1 MPLADGQVVAGY
13 TILRTLG
20 AGGMGEVYLVQH
32 PRLPRY
38 DALKVLGSTVSR
50 DDEYR
55 QRFNLE
61 ADMVSTLTHPHIV
74 TIYDRGEFDDKL
86 WIAMEFVDGTD
97 ASHLLA
103 DRYPYGMPPDDVVRI
118 ITGVAE
124 ALDYAHSKGL
134 LHRDVKPANILLG
147 VPGSGDERVMLAD
160 FGIARW
166 IGQASGLTGT
176 NMTVGTV
183 AYAAPEQLKGDDIDG
198 QADQYALAA
207 TAYHLLTGMPPFQ
220 HTNPAIVI
228 SQHLSSDPPAIGSK
242 RPELA
247 GLGPVFA
254 KALAKDAG
262 DRYPRCV
269 DFARDLRRG
278 MGAAEFESGA
288 VQATAFSAT
297 AGQPRKVV
305 KSAGRHAK
313 PESGRSRGRRLLIPA
328 ILGALVIVA
337 GATAGRDRCAR
348 PPRRPH
354 GHRANAPRRAAP
366 ATCRVGSNG
375 PADRGDRRQLR
386 SAGGGGG
393 QRGWRSRVL
402 RARQPGSRRHGVVAA
417 AREAAQRPTIR
428 QRHTM
433 INRTLAGRG

>member
-32 PRLPRY
+32 PRLPRC
-38 DALKVLGSTVSR
+38 DALKVLGSAVSR
-50 DDEYR
+50 DEEYR

-97 ASHLLA
+97 ASNLLA
-103 DRYPYGMPPDDVVRI
+103 DRYPYGMPPDEVVRI
-118 ITGVAE
+118 ITAVAE
-124 ALDYAHSKGL
+124 ALDYAHGKGL

-147 VPGSGDERVMLAD
+147 FPDSGDDRVMLAD

-183 AYAAPEQLKGDDIDG
+183 AYAAPEQLKGDNMDG
-198 QADQYALAA
+198 HADQYALAA

-228 SQHLSSDPPAIGSK
+228 SQHLSSEPPAIGAK

-262 DRYPRCV
+262 DRYPRCI
-269 DFARDLRRG
+269 DFARDLLRG
-278 MGAAEFESGA
+278 LGAAELESGA
-288 VQATAFSAT
+288 VHATALSPT
-297 AGQPRKVV
+297 AGRARKAV

-313 PESGRSRGRRLLIPA
+313 PESGSSRGRRMLIPA
-328 ILGALVIVA
+328 ILGAAVIIGGAAAGLSLLLGHRDGHTATVPAPAAAPPPPPAESSRMDLPIVVIGANCAVLGAAAVSEA
-337 GATAGRDRCAR
+337 GAPAYCA
-348 PPRRPH
+348 H
-354 GHRANAPRRAAP
+354 ANPDSDTTVWSLQP
-366 ATCRVGSNG
+366 EKLLSDPQSGVG
-375 PADRGDRRQLR
+375 
-386 SAGGGGG
+386 
-393 QRGWRSRVL
+393 
-402 RARQPGSRRHGVVAA
+402 
-417 AREAAQRPTIR
+417 
-428 QRHTM
+428 
-433 INRTLAGRG
+433 

>member
-32 PRLPRY
+32 PRLPRL

-50 DDEYR
+50 DEEYR

-103 DRYPYGMPPDDVVRI
+103 DRYPYGMPPDEVVHI
-118 ITGVAE
+118 ITAVAE
-124 ALDYAHSKGL
+124 ALDYAHGKGL
-134 LHRDVKPANILLG
+134 LHRDIKPANILLG
-147 VPGSGDERVMLAD
+147 LPDSGDDRVMLAD

-166 IGQASGLTGT
+166 MGQASGLTGT

-183 AYAAPEQLKGDDIDG
+183 AYAAPEQLKGEDIDG
-198 QADQYALAA
+198 HADQYALAA

-228 SQHLSSDPPAIGSK
+228 SQHLSSEPPAIGTK

-254 KALAKDAG
+254 KALAKNAD
-262 DRYPRCV
+262 DRYARCV

-278 MGAAEFESGA
+278 LASAEFDSGA
-288 VQATAFSAT
+288 VQATALSPT
-297 AGQPRKVV
+297 AGRARKAVGSV
-305 KSAGRHAK
+305 GRHAK
-313 PESGRSRGRRLLIPA
+313 PESGRSRQRRLLIPA
-328 ILGALVIVA
+328 ILGIAVVVA
-337 GATAGRDRCAR
+337 GAAAGLSLLFGHRDVHPTATTQTPASAPPPPPAVAGRMDLPVVVIGANCAVL
-348 PPRRPH
+348 
-354 GHRANAPRRAAP
+354 GAAAVSEAGAP
-366 ATCRVGSNG
+366 AYCAHAN
-375 PADRGDRRQLR
+375 
-386 SAGGGGG
+386 
-393 QRGWRSRVL
+393 
-402 RARQPGSRRHGVVAA
+402 PGSDNTVWSLQPEQLLSEPESDA
-417 AREAAQRPTIR
+417 PTP
-428 QRHTM
+428 
-433 INRTLAGRG
+433 

>member
-32 PRLPRY
+32 PRLPRR
-38 DALKVLGSTVSR
+38 DALKVLGSAVSS

-55 QRFNLE
+55 KRFNLE
-61 ADMVSTLTHPHIV
+61 ADMVATLSNPHIV

-86 WIAMEFVDGTD
+86 WIAMEFIDGTD
-97 ASHLLA
+97 ASRLLA
-103 DRYPYGMPPDDVVRI
+103 ERYPYGMPPDEVVRI

-124 ALDYAHSKGL
+124 ALDYAHSRGL

-147 VPGSGDERVMLAD
+147 RPGSGDKRVMLAD

-166 IGQASGLTGT
+166 MGQASELTGT

-198 QADQYALAA
+198 HADQYALAA

-228 SQHLSSDPPAIGSK
+228 SQHLSSDPPAIGAK

-247 GLGPVFA
+247 CLSPVFA

-262 DRYPRCV
+262 KRYTRCV
-269 DFARDLRRG
+269 DFARALQKGIGTAEREY
-278 MGAAEFESGA
+278 GAIDVTSAASASASGELA
-288 VQATAFSAT
+288 K
-297 AGQPRKVV
+297 R
-305 KSAGRHAK
+305 GRHAK
-313 PESGRSRGRRLLIPA
+313 SRAGSSRRRLLIPA
-328 ILGALVIVA
+328 VLGAVVIIA
-337 GATAGRDRCAR
+337 
-348 PPRRPH
+348 
-354 GHRANAPRRAAP
+354 
-366 ATCRVGSNG
+366 
-375 PADRGDRRQLR
+375 
-386 SAGGGGG
+386 
-393 QRGWRSRVL
+393 
-402 RARQPGSRRHGVVAA
+402 VAA
-417 AREAAQRPTIR
+417 AGLSLFGHHGVRNTATTQSPSTSSPPPAVAARMDLPVVVIGANCAVLGAAAVSEDGAPAYCAR
-428 QRHTM
+428 
-433 INRTLAGRG
+433 AGADADAVVWSLQPGNLVTSGSG

>member
-1 MPLADGQVVAGY
+1 MPLVDGQVVAGY

-38 DALKVLGSTVSR
+38 DALKVLGSSVSR

-103 DRYPYGMPPDDVVRI
+103 DRYPYGMPPDEVVRI
-118 ITGVAE
+118 ITAVAE
-124 ALDYAHSKGL
+124 ALDYAHGKGL

-147 VPGSGDERVMLAD
+147 VPDSGDDRVMLAD

-183 AYAAPEQLKGDDIDG
+183 AYAAPEQLKGDTMDG
-198 QADQYALAA
+198 HADQYALAA

-228 SQHLSSDPPAIGSK
+228 SQHLSSDPPAIGK
-242 RPELA
+242 TRPELA

-278 MGAAEFESGA
+278 LGAVEFESGA
-288 VQATAFSAT
+288 VLATAFSPT
-297 AGQPRKVV
+297 AGRPRKAG

-313 PESGRSRGRRLLIPA
+313 SESGASRGRRMLIPA
-328 ILGALVIVA
+328 ILGAVVILA
-337 GATAGRDRCAR
+337 GAAAGVSMLFGHRDAHPATALTPSTAPPPPPAESSRMDLPIVVIGANCAVLGAAAVSEDGVPAYCAHAR
-348 PPRRPH
+348 PGAETTIWSLQPER
-354 GHRANAPRRAAP
+354 
-366 ATCRVGSNG
+366 
-375 PADRGDRRQLR
+375 LR
-386 SAGGGGG
+386 SDQESAGG
-393 QRGWRSRVL
+393 
-402 RARQPGSRRHGVVAA
+402 
-417 AREAAQRPTIR
+417 
-428 QRHTM
+428 
-433 INRTLAGRG
+433 

>member
-1 MPLADGQVVAGY
+1 MPLADGQAVAGY

-38 DALKVLGSTVSR
+38 DALKVLGSSVSR

-97 ASHLLA
+97 ASRLLA
-103 DRYPYGMPPDDVVRI
+103 ERYPYGMPPDEVVHI
-118 ITGVAE
+118 ITAIAE
-124 ALDYAHSKGL
+124 ALDYAHGKGL
-134 LHRDVKPANILLG
+134 LHRDIKPANILLG
-147 VPGSGDERVMLAD
+147 YPDSGDERVMLAD

-166 IGQASGLTGT
+166 MGQASGLTGT

-183 AYAAPEQLKGDDIDG
+183 AYAAPEQLKGEDIDG
-198 QADQYALAA
+198 HADQYALAA

-228 SQHLSSDPPAIGSK
+228 SQHLSSEPPAIGSK

-247 GLGPVFA
+247 GLGPVFT

-262 DRYPRCV
+262 NRYARCV

-278 MGAAEFESGA
+278 LGAAEFESGA
-288 VQATAFSAT
+288 VHATALSPT
-297 AGQPRKVV
+297 AGRAKKAA

-313 PESGRSRGRRLLIPA
+313 PESGRSHRRRLLIPV
-328 ILGALVIVA
+328 ILGAVVLVA
-337 GATAGRDRCAR
+337 GAAAGLSLLF
-348 PPRRPH
+348 
-354 GHRANAPRRAAP
+354 GHRGVHTTANAQSPPTAPPPPPAESGRMDLPIVVIGANCAVLGAAAVSESGAP
-366 ATCRVGSNG
+366 AYCSHAHPGAETTIWSLQ
-375 PADRGDRRQLR
+375 PEKLR
-386 SAGGGGG
+386 SD
-393 QRGWRSRVL
+393 R
-402 RARQPGSRRHGVVAA
+402 
-417 AREAAQRPTIR
+417 
-428 QRHTM
+428 
-433 INRTLAGRG
+433 

>member
-20 AGGMGEVYLVQH
+20 AVGMGEVYLVQH

-38 DALKVLGSTVSR
+38 DALKVLGSAVSR
-50 DDEYR
+50 DEEYR

-74 TIYDRGEFDDKL
+74 TIYDRGEFDDKF

-103 DRYPYGMPPDDVVRI
+103 DRYPYGMPPNEVVRI
-118 ITGVAE
+118 ITAVAE
-124 ALDYAHSKGL
+124 ALDYAHGKGL
-134 LHRDVKPANILLG
+134 RHRDVKPANILLG
-147 VPGSGDERVMLAD
+147 FPDSGDDRVMLAD

-166 IGQASGLTGT
+166 MGQASGLTGT

-183 AYAAPEQLKGDDIDG
+183 AYAAPEQLKGEDIDG
-198 QADQYALAA
+198 HADQYALAA

-228 SQHLSSDPPAIGSK
+228 SQHLSSEPPAIGSK

-262 DRYPRCV
+262 DRYVRCV
-269 DFARDLRRG
+269 DFARALQSG
-278 MGAAEFESGA
+278 LGAAERESGA
-288 VQATAFSAT
+288 VEVTTPSPT
-297 AGQPRKVV
+297 AGRAKKAGAPR
-305 KSAGRHAK
+305 ARHSK
-313 PESGRSRGRRLLIPA
+313 PESGPSRRRRMLVPA
-328 ILGALVIVA
+328 ILGAVVIAA
-337 GATAGRDRCAR
+337 GAAAGVSLLFGHRGVHTTATTHLPPSAPPPPPAVSGRMDLPVVVIGANCAVLGAAAVSEAGAPAYCAHANPGAQTTVWSLQPEQLLGDRQTAG
-348 PPRRPH
+348 
-354 GHRANAPRRAAP
+354 G
-366 ATCRVGSNG
+366 
-375 PADRGDRRQLR
+375 
-386 SAGGGGG
+386 
-393 QRGWRSRVL
+393 
-402 RARQPGSRRHGVVAA
+402 
-417 AREAAQRPTIR
+417 
-428 QRHTM
+428 
-433 INRTLAGRG
+433 

>member
-1 MPLADGQVVAGY
+1 MPLVDGQVVAGY

-38 DALKVLGSTVSR
+38 DALKVLGSSVSR

-103 DRYPYGMPPDDVVRI
+103 DRYPYGMPPDEVVRI
-118 ITGVAE
+118 ITAVAE
-124 ALDYAHSKGL
+124 ALDYAHGKGL

-147 VPGSGDERVMLAD
+147 VPDSGDDRVMLAD

-183 AYAAPEQLKGDDIDG
+183 AYAAPEQLKGDDMDG
-198 QADQYALAA
+198 HADQYALAA

-228 SQHLSSDPPAIGSK
+228 SQHLSSDPPAIGNNAARTGRAGSGVRQGAGQGRR
-242 RPELA
+242 RPLPA
-247 GLGPVFA
+247 LRRLRARSAPGPRGGRIRVRRRA
-254 KALAKDAG
+254 RDGALTDRRPAQKGRQIRWSPCQIGVRASRAAPDADPGDPRRRG
-262 DRYPRCV
+262 DR
-269 DFARDLRRG
+269 RR
-278 MGAAEFESGA
+278 
-288 VQATAFSAT
+288 
-297 AGQPRKVV
+297 R
-305 KSAGRHAK
+305 
-313 PESGRSRGRRLLIPA
+313 RGRREHA
-328 ILGALVIVA
+328 V
-337 GATAGRDRCAR
+337 R
-348 PPRRPH
+348 PPRRHTRPPH
-354 GHRANAPRRAAP
+354 RRLPRRRP
-366 ATCRVGSNG
+366 HHLPSRVEWTCRS
-375 PADRGDRRQLR
+375 
-386 SAGGGGG
+386 
-393 QRGWRSRVL
+393 W
-402 RARQPGSRRHGVVAA
+402 
-417 AREAAQRPTIR
+417 
-428 QRHTM
+428 
-433 INRTLAGRG
+433 

>member
-38 DALKVLGSTVSR
+38 DALKVLGSAVSR

-103 DRYPYGMPPDDVVRI
+103 DRYPYGMPPDEVVRI
-118 ITGVAE
+118 ITAVAE
-124 ALDYAHSKGL
+124 ALDYAHGKGL

-147 VPGSGDERVMLAD
+147 FPDSGDDRVMLAD

-183 AYAAPEQLKGDDIDG
+183 AYAAPEQLKGDNMDG
-198 QADQYALAA
+198 HADQYALAA
-207 TAYHLLTGMPPFQ
+207 TAYHLLTGSQLFPNS
-220 HTNPAIVI
+220 NPAFRGG
-228 SQHLSSDPPAIGSK
+228 LS
-242 RPELA
+242 
-247 GLGPVFA
+247 
-254 KALAKDAG
+254 
-262 DRYPRCV
+262 
-269 DFARDLRRG
+269 
-278 MGAAEFESGA
+278 
-288 VQATAFSAT
+288 
-297 AGQPRKVV
+297 
-305 KSAGRHAK
+305 
-313 PESGRSRGRRLLIPA
+313 
-328 ILGALVIVA
+328 
-337 GATAGRDRCAR
+337 
-348 PPRRPH
+348 
-354 GHRANAPRRAAP
+354 
-366 ATCRVGSNG
+366 
-375 PADRGDRRQLR
+375 
-386 SAGGGGG
+386 
-393 QRGWRSRVL
+393 
-402 RARQPGSRRHGVVAA
+402 
-417 AREAAQRPTIR
+417 
-428 QRHTM
+428 
-433 INRTLAGRG
+433 